1 MSYNQHSA
9 LNELCNCWSC
19 LLLVISLTAFLS
31 EITRTRW
38 RMTSVFFIDV
48 ILKVLFR
55 ECQHCSYCKQPV
67 LRRCSKY
74 GWRTFVPPGRLVQRY
89 SLGTVGAPAASN
101 PHSCSPGLE
110 PLQSPPVPA
119 AIGSACPGVAVG
131 ERSINDNNIQHA
143 DLGSDA
149 KAWPS
154 PTQDQNLDRSQD
166 RDAWCSLGEQKADFG
181 GGGGVCVWLKHSG
194 LLFTS
199 CLVPHHHWLE
209 GGGGG
214 YYAAGWGEHVFGSGR
229 SVFGSLE
236 VVFTTTLRQYPSPC
250 YF

>member
-1 MSYNQHSA
+1 MI
-9 LNELCNCWSC
+9 WSC
-19 LLLVISLTAFLS
+19 LLLAISLTALLS
-31 EITRTRW
+31 ELTRTF
-38 RMTSVFFIDV
+38 VFVIDV
-48 ILKVLFR
+48 IWKVLFQER
-55 ECQHCSYCKQPV
+55 QHCSYCKFQFWGG
-67 LRRCSKY
+67 

-119 AIGSACPGVAVG
+119 AIGSACPGVAAG

-143 DLGSDA
+143 DPGSDA

-166 RDAWCSLGEQKADFG
+166 RDAWCSLGEQRADFWWWWG
-181 GGGGVCVWLKHSG
+181 GRVCVWLKHSG

-199 CLVPHHHWLE
+199 CLVPHQHWLE

-214 YYAAGWGEHVFGSGR
+214 YYAAGWGGMSLDLAEVCSGAR
-229 SVFGSLE
+229 RWC
-236 VVFTTTLRQYPSPC
+236 LRRLYDNIQVPVIFKS
-250 YF
+250 

>member
-1 MSYNQHSA
+1 M
-9 LNELCNCWSC
+9 
-19 LLLVISLTAFLS
+19 
-31 EITRTRW
+31 
-38 RMTSVFFIDV
+38 
-48 ILKVLFR
+48 
-55 ECQHCSYCKQPV
+55 
-67 LRRCSKY
+67 Y

-143 DLGSDA
+143 DPGSDA

-166 RDAWCSLGEQKADFG
+166 RDAWCSLGEQRADFG
-181 GGGGVCVWLKHSG
+181 EVGGGASMCVAEAFRSLIHFLLSGGGFPEWVIMQQGGGGMSLDLAEVCSGAWRWCLRRIYDNIQVPVILKS
-194 LLFTS
+194 
-199 CLVPHHHWLE
+199 
-209 GGGGG
+209 
-214 YYAAGWGEHVFGSGR
+214 
-229 SVFGSLE
+229 
-236 VVFTTTLRQYPSPC
+236 
-250 YF
+250 